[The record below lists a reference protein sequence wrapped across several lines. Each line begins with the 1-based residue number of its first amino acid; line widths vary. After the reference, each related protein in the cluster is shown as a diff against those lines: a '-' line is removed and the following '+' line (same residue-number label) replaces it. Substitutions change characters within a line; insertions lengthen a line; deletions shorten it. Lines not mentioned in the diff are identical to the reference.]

1 MIISVLFER
10 GEFGINEKNGTI
22 EALIAYS
29 FGIPAFIL
37 LKSCQPAFLAEGNT
51 KTPMYIGII
60 LLILNIIFSLILMN
74 YYSHAGIA
82 LATSISSWIGCIIY
96 INLLVKNGK
105 IPKIKSTKNNKLSN
119 LFSIFIY
126 ATKIILISLFMILT
140 MKGFLNYIKLY
151 EINQFITLSLLISL
165 GLLMYFLTCSILGYI
180 PQELFKNNRRK
191 VKKENKI

>member
-1 MIISVLFER
+1 
-10 GEFGINEKNGTI
+10 
-22 EALIAYS
+22 
-29 FGIPAFIL
+29 

-51 KTPMYIGII
+51 KTPMYIGMI

-105 IPKIKSTKNNKLSN
+105 ISKVKSQKNIQLLN
-119 LFSIFIY
+119 LFSILIY
-126 ATKIILISLFMILT
+126 AVKIMFISSFMTLT
-140 MKGFLNYIKLY
+140 MKVFLHYIKFF
-151 EINQFITLSLLISL
+151 EINEFIILSFLIIL
-165 GLLMYFLTCSILGYI
+165 GLLMYFLTCGMLGYI
-180 PQELFKNNRRK
+180 PQELFKKNRVK

>member
-1 MIISVLFER
+1 
-10 GEFGINEKNGTI
+10 
-22 EALIAYS
+22 
-29 FGIPAFIL
+29 
-37 LKSCQPAFLAEGNT
+37 
-51 KTPMYIGII
+51 MYIGMI

-105 IPKIKSTKNNKLSN
+105 ISN

-126 ATKIILISLFMILT
+126 AVKIIFISSFMTLT
-140 MKGFLNYIKLY
+140 MKVFLHYIRFF
-151 EINQFITLSLLISL
+151 EINEFIILSFLMIL
-165 GLLMYFLTCSILGYI
+165 GLLMYFLTCGMLGYI
-180 PQELFKNNRRK
+180 PQELFKKNRVK